1 MIRLKHLD
9 LTQELPFDEKNKF
22 FYSNFFLIFSFFS
35 KSFSEDK
42 IVFLDIEFAV
52 NNSNIGKKILN
63 NLNEARKN
71 EINKLK
77 KIEEELKA
85 KDQDINNVKNI
96 ISKDELDKKIKEFKK
111 DIEKFNIKKNEIQKK
126 FVNDKNNKL
135 DELFKKINPLII
147 RYMDD
152 NSIEMIIDKNNVY
165 LAKSNLD
172 ITKNI
177 IELINNNFN

>member
-1 MIRLKHLD
+1 MKKI
-9 LTQELPFDEKNKF
+9 
-22 FYSNFFLIFSFFS
+22 NFFLIILLLFLSFFS
-35 KSFSEDK
+35 KSYSEEK

-52 NNSNIGKKILN
+52 NNSNIGKKVLN
-63 NLNEARKN
+63 NLNEIRKN

-77 KIEEELKA
+77 IIEEELKA
-85 KDQDINNVKNI
+85 KDKEINNIKNI
-96 ISKDELDKKIKEFKK
+96 ISKDELNKKINDFKK
-111 DIEKFNIKKNEIQKK
+111 DVAKFNERKNEIQKK

-147 RYMDD
+147 NYMDD
-152 NSIEMIIDKNNVY
+152 NSIKMIIGKNNVY

-172 ITKNI
+172 ITKDI